1 MILKTGLKYFHIICL
16 LSGGMLL
23 SCSESELMTELPLN
37 HVALRVA
44 AEIQGAKNTRTY
56 QSSGVINEGTYYMSY
71 INNQGGSQ
79 ISEVVFVNGSGHI
92 SIDND
97 KYLEWDQIG
106 YNSGSE
112 TTSQFFLDNVPPEKG
127 GKIVNFTEEYNP
139 FVAGVLDI
147 NDGSNDLLWGE
158 RQIAR
163 NSPIVNFQ
171 LHHCMAMINVELT
184 YEKNI
189 EGITENLNIEGATV
203 SISNLLQTPKSYN
216 RETGELSF
224 TKIEANEEASGNPET
239 NQPDLSEFK
248 SMTLVDT
255 YFPWKSP
262 EQSEK
267 DGKEITIYK
276 SKDFVLPPQ
285 ELLTTDE
292 RPRLSVKIPKGD
304 GEEIT
309 YSGVIPRAMD
319 MTMSDGSKVPMT
331 LSLLREYCLTLHIRL
346 SLDPV
351 EIIFM
356 PVTVADWVDKG
367 TILINADQA
376 GINDEPGFLK
386 FINVLKEYTPGQEDK
401 LERFGYK
408 DDKDGEK
415 WKFNIF
421 SELSFDLNDENQELK
436 LEDIKGVLR
445 DVDLP
450 AFSFNMHNWKI
461 YIYSEG
467 QEYVL
472 TTSEE
477 LYNFLVNGQ

>member
-1 MILKTGLKYFHIICL
+1 MILKTVLKYFNIICL
-16 LSGGMLL
+16 LSVGLFL
-23 SCSESELMTELPLN
+23 SCSESELMTDPPVN
-37 HVALRVA
+37 NAALRIA
-44 AEIQGAKNTRTY
+44 AEIQGAKNTRGY
-56 QSSGVINEGTYYMSY
+56 KSSGVIEEGIYYMSY
-71 INNQGGSQ
+71 IDSQGESK

-106 YNSGSE
+106 YNPGLES
-112 TTSQFFLDNVPPEKG
+112 TSQFFLDNVPPENG
-127 GKIVNFTEEYNP
+127 EQTGNIVNFTEDFNP
-139 FVAGVLDI
+139 FVAGVLDKD
-147 NDGSNDLLWGE
+147 DGSNDLLWGE

-184 YEKNI
+184 YEKEINGIPEDLKI
-189 EGITENLNIEGATV
+189 EEATV
-203 SISNLLQTPKSYN
+203 SISNLLKTPKSYN

-224 TKIEANEEASGNPET
+224 TRIEANEEASGSPEA
-239 NQPDLSEFK
+239 NQSDRLEYE
-248 SMTLVDT
+248 SMTLVDRNNS
-255 YFPWKSP
+255 WKIP
-262 EQSEK
+262 EKSEK
-267 DGKEITIYK
+267 DGKEIIIYK

-285 ELLTTDE
+285 ELLTTED
-292 RPRLSVKIPKGD
+292 RPRLSVKIPKED
-304 GEEIT
+304 GTEIT
-309 YSGVIPRAMD
+309 YSGVIPRAME
-319 MTMSDGSKVPMT
+319 MTMSDGSTVPMT
-331 LSLLREYCLTLHIRL
+331 LALLREYCLTLHIRL

-376 GINDEPGFLK
+376 GINDEPGFLQ
-386 FINVLKEYTPGQEDK
+386 FINILKEYVPGQEDN
-401 LERFGYK
+401 LERFGY
-408 DDKDGEK
+408 KDGEK

-436 LEDIKGVLR
+436 LEDIKGVLKNIE
-445 DVDLP
+445 LP
-450 AFSFNMHNWKI
+450 DFSFNMHNWKI

-467 QEYVL
+467 QKYVL

-477 LYNFLVNGQ
+477 LYNFLVNG